1 MSTTYTCNTCVQQ
14 FPNSETQRE
23 HMKTDWHR
31 YNLKRKVAGLLPIA
45 ANVFASKVLQQ
56 SEAVPERRQ
65 KQITKKEMKYQER
78 MARRVVRPS
87 SPPSPRRLSFL
98 WATARALILPLRA
111 MPSTRLPQTE
121 TSLRMCLLP
130 YLKTSTQSS
139 STLISMK
146 RPCRASSIST
156 QIPSTSWH
164 CDEPSPTRTV
174 WCAACIT
181 TPWKP
186 TLST

>member
-65 KQITKKEMKYQER
+65 KQIDHKEGNEVPG
-78 MARRVVRPS
+78 A
-87 SPPSPRRLSFL
+87 
-98 WATARALILPLRA
+98 AG
-111 MPSTRLPQTE
+111 
-121 TSLRMCLLP
+121 
-130 YLKTSTQSS
+130 
-139 STLISMK
+139 
-146 RPCRASSIST
+146 
-156 QIPSTSWH
+156 
-164 CDEPSPTRTV
+164 PTGG
-174 WCAACIT
+174 
-181 TPWKP
+181 P
-186 TLST
+186 TLFPYRVPGL